1 MNGEVKPKFRLAI
14 WCVPGFTAEPY
25 TKLTDISSGGGM
37 AGLCFAVG
45 LSKYPDIEVS
55 VYEAARS
62 FKEVGAG
69 VMMWGRVWR
78 VFTLLGLTDELRTLA
93 GVPLTDPKGIS

>member
-1 MNGEVKPKFRLAI
+1 MKCSTVTRT
-14 WCVPGFTAEPY
+14 C
-25 TKLTDISSGGGM
+25 SSGGGI

-45 LSKYPDIEVS
+45 LLKYPDIEVT
-55 VYEAARS
+55 VYEAART

-78 VFTLLGLTDELRTLA
+78 VFNLLGLTEDLRALA
-93 GVPLTDPKGIS
+93 GVPLTDPESMSYLIFFRM